1 MTTHPFPGGAGAGVL
16 FLAASVPYV
25 RDDHPDTQRYAADA
39 RPEAIEAALTTIVR
53 TALERDVR
61 VVFGGHPAITPL
73 VLAVVESYVPAGAGP
88 RVCIEQ
94 SEFFR
99 ELLPPAAQALA
110 DDVQGRAVLRWTER
124 RATRAESLTELR
136 RDMLSTEGLVGA
148 VFLGGLDGLVQEAE
162 LARALHPTLPL
173 FPLGS
178 TGGAAVDVLARFG
191 GDLGHTLPPE
201 LLGESQDWPRVARR
215 ILDLIAHPT

>member
-1 MTTHPFPGGAGAGVL
+1 MTTHSFPGGAGAGVL
-16 FLAASVPYV
+16 FLAASVPHL

-53 TALERDVR
+53 AALDRDLR
-61 VVFGGHPAITPL
+61 IVFGGHPAITPL
-73 VLAVVESYVPAGAGP
+73 VLAVVESFVPTGAGP

-110 DDVQGRAVLRWTER
+110 EDVQGRAVLRWTER
-124 RATRAESLTELR
+124 RATRAESLTALR
-136 RDMLSTEGLVGA
+136 TDMLQTEGLVGA
-148 VFLGGLDGLVQEAE
+148 VFLGGLDGLMQEAE
-162 LARALHPTLPL
+162 LARELHASLPL
-173 FPLGS
+173 FPLAS

-191 GDLGHTLPPE
+191 GDLGHTVPRE
-201 LLGESQDWPRVARR
+201 LLAESQDWPRVARLL
-215 ILDLIAHPT
+215 LDACQP